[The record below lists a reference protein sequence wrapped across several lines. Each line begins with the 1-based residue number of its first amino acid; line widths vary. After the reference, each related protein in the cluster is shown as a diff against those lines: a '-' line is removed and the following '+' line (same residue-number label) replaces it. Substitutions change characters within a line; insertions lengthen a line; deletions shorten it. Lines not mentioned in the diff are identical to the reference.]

1 MRNVYI
7 LDPVCAQ
14 SIGHNL
20 KALQAFGKFFNYCNI
35 NETLYGSELLNNT
48 VSNKDHLGTVI
59 PYFPFTYKNELK
71 LFDNSGNFYECSDKN
86 LDDLTH
92 SFNKLFESLPPNP
105 EEKGYIFFPS
115 VDIDSLRSL
124 TRLSLQARSILR
136 AYTIIF
142 RFINVME
149 NARSTTRDSLSRQ
162 VKKIIELHPD
172 TILCAETNNYSQ
184 YLEELFLCK
193 VYRLAHPVTTY
204 SPAATRQSVRLKI
217 CCPGSNRADKGYSE
231 LPEIINS
238 VNSCIGLNDIEWD
251 IQDVPKAQLSEDL
264 VHAWIQL
271 SRIPNCHLK
280 DAYLPEDELKSM
292 MSSSSIILMPYDKTT
307 YKLRGSA
314 ILPESMSLGIPVVTY
329 SGCGFSDDISR
340 NHAGLLATSKIE
352 LVAYL
357 KLLAKSYLESPSNS
371 NSIYEQ
377 LKKNTKNYVQDS
389 SKTLEI
395 ILNQ

>member
-1 MRNVYI
+1 MKR
-7 LDPVCAQ
+7 Q
-14 SIGHNL
+14 ESRR
-20 KALQAFGKFFNYCNI
+20 
-35 NETLYGSELLNNT
+35 LNT
-48 VSNKDHLGTVI
+48 FLT
-59 PYFPFTYKNELK
+59 
-71 LFDNSGNFYECSDKN
+71 NF
-86 LDDLTH
+86 L
-92 SFNKLFESLPPNP
+92 SLPPNP
-105 EEKGYIFFPS
+105 KRKVIIFPS

-162 VKKIIELHPD
+162 VKNHRVASRHNYLHG
-172 TILCAETNNYSQ
+172 TNNYSQ

-204 SPAATRQSVRLKI
+204 SPAATRKSVRLKI

-280 DAYLPEDELKSM
+280 DAYLPEDELKNM

-352 LVAYL
+352 IVAYL

-377 LKKNTKNYVQDS
+377 LKKNTQNYVQDS